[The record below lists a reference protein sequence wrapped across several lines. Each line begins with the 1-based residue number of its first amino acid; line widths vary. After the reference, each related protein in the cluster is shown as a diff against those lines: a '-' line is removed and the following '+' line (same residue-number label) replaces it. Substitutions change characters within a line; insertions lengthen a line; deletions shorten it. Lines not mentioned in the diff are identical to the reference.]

1 MARLLLILAA
11 IFAHTKSAKI
21 YNALI
26 SSNENLQPSHA
37 YPIVEPVFRSTALGV
52 AFPPLIVQPNIAP
65 QEKQVSSKAECN
77 SCSYSTL
84 GVQDNVPANEEG
96 GVEKKQQVPELA
108 YHGTLYP
115 LAYDPYFPYAYTTD
129 FLFPAALPFYQ
140 QPVFA
145 DFTPQPSVATKK
157 QQQQP
162 QQVPPRIPL
171 LEDDPLK
178 SAAAANFKK
187 NPEIPDVPP
196 PPLPVKT
203 DKKRKE

>member
-1 MARLLLILAA
+1 M
-11 IFAHTKSAKI
+11 
-21 YNALI
+21 
-26 SSNENLQPSHA
+26 
-37 YPIVEPVFRSTALGV
+37 
-52 AFPPLIVQPNIAP
+52 
-65 QEKQVSSKAECN
+65 
-77 SCSYSTL
+77 
-84 GVQDNVPANEEG
+84 
-96 GVEKKQQVPELA
+96 PELA

-140 QPVFA
+140 QPVFV
-145 DFTPQPSVATKK
+145 DFTKKQEPQQ

-162 QQVPPRIPL
+162 QQQPELQVPQP
-171 LEDDPLK
+171 EDPLK
-178 SAAAANFKK
+178 TAAAANFKK